1 MAYNCSF
8 CAGRQRNRTGNRANN
23 NLGIIE
29 KHLQLPDYS
38 EDLDLST
45 QAGRIRQAHHKK
57 NLTIKE
63 LAELTGLSPECIG
76 AIENGKRSP
85 TIVTIKMLADALD
98 APVWYLGCFENLP
111 ESTTAQRIKK
121 ARLFHGLSQVQLAE
135 SWGVSERI
143 IYDWET
149 GRYQPGKKYFAI
161 LEKYL
166 NVLN

>member
-1 MAYNCSF
+1 
-8 CAGRQRNRTGNRANN
+8 
-23 NLGIIE
+23 
-29 KHLQLPDYS
+29 LQLPDYS
-38 EDLDLST
+38 GNLNLST
-45 QAGRIRQAHHKK
+45 PAGRIRQARHKK
-57 NLTIKE
+57 NLTIKK
-63 LAELTGLSPECIG
+63 LAEITNLTPECIG
-76 AIENGKRSP
+76 FIENGKRSP
-85 TIVTIKMLADALD
+85 TIVTVKLLANALNV
-98 APVWYLGCFENLP
+98 PVWHLGCFENLP